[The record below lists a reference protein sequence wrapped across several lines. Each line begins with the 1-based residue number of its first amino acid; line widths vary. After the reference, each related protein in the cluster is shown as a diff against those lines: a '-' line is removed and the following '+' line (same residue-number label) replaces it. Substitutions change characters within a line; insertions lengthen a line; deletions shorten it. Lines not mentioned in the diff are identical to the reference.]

1 MPNLPEKKVGIVAC
15 SGEEMP
21 EGFVSRLA
29 ALQVLEE
36 HRPGQ
41 TVTICLPLF
50 LAGGE
55 GDRAFARFYP
65 TITVDG
71 CDRHCAARATELYS
85 HKPAASFVVSDFV
98 QAQGLPAPHGLRR
111 LDAAGQQVV
120 TALAT
125 AVADKV
131 DELLAV
137 HWSRRL
143 GEVIDLAPTPK
154 VTSEAACACGSGIPV
169 TMVEVEGQTVQF
181 MALTA
186 ILDQAYAQ
194 GMRATSGVPPQLL
207 ETVRLYNPIP
217 AGQEA
222 LYAAALSLAWTEYG
236 RQHDS

>member
-15 SGEEMP
+15 SGEEMA

-36 HRPGQ
+36 RRPGQ

-65 TITVDG
+65 TITIDG
-71 CDRHCAARATELYS
+71 CDQRCAARATELYS
-85 HKPAASFVVSDFV
+85 HRPAASFVVSDFV
-98 QAQGLPAPHGLRR
+98 QANDLPTPRGLRR
-111 LDAAGQQVV
+111 LDADGEQVV
-120 TALAT
+120 ATLAT

-137 HWSRRL
+137 RWSRRQ
-143 GEVIDLAPTPK
+143 GEVIDLAPAPR
-154 VTSEAACACGSGIPV
+154 VSSEAACACGSGIPV
-169 TMVEVEGQTVQF
+169 TSIAVDGQTVQF

-186 ILDQAYAQ
+186 IFDQAYAQ
-194 GMRATSGVPPQLL
+194 GQRASDGVSPQLM
-207 ETVRLYNPIP
+207 EMVQLYNPLP
-217 AGQEA
+217 PGQET
-222 LYAAALSLAWTEYG
+222 LYAAALNWAWMEYG
-236 RQHDS
+236 ASHHS

>member
-65 TITVDG
+65 TITIDG
-71 CDRHCAARATELYS
+71 CDRRCAARATELYS

-98 QAQGLPAPHGLRR
+98 QAHDLPTPHGLRR
-111 LDAAGQQVV
+111 LDAGGQQVV

-125 AVADKV
+125 AVADQV
-131 DELLAV
+131 DDLLAV
-137 HWSRRL
+137 RWSRRL
-143 GEVIDLAPTPK
+143 GEVIDLAPAPK

-169 TMVEVEGQTVQF
+169 TTVEIDGQSMQF
-181 MALTA
+181 LALTA
-186 ILDQAYAQ
+186 IFDQAYAQ
-194 GMRATSGVPPQLL
+194 GLRTTGGVPPQLV
-207 ETVRLYNPIP
+207 ETVQLYNPIP

-222 LYAAALSLAWTEYG
+222 LYAAALNLAWTEYG
-236 RQHDS
+236 KQHDS